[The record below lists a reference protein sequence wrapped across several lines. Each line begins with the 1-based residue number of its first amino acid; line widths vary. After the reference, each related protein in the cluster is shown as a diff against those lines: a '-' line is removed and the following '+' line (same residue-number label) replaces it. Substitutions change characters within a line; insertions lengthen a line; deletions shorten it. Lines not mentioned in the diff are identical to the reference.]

1 MESVNIPKS
10 IQCGICSKVCKRGV
24 KVECCS
30 SKACRSCATQHVTRY
45 KVCWATACGV
55 KTRTGDLVNYEE
67 LREDVDKYLKKG
79 KKIGLD
85 KEGMNKKEETGSD
98 EAIIGRTVVK
108 DILADLINES
118 IKTVAHLD
126 HNHNV
131 AAKESIMSESEED
144 VEFIVVRAAVSGEE
158 MSKEL
163 TKRFAALESEIV
175 PMNMGVSLTKM
186 LDRNAEFDR
195 CMSPVEKESKELR
208 FGAQLELLL
217 MFEKDHAR
225 CLMCGQLLDTDFLIL
240 KHIQLK
246 HKQEYGQ
253 LKTVFQVTNMN
264 TLNMLL
270 HKAIR
275 SEFLFLQNH
284 IFPIP
289 VLY

>member
-1 MESVNIPKS
+1 MLQRRVRPRTIFAA
-10 IQCGICSKVCKRGV
+10 CS
-24 KVECCS
+24 
-30 SKACRSCATQHVTRY
+30 
-45 KVCWATACGV
+45 
-55 KTRTGDLVNYEE
+55 
-67 LREDVDKYLKKG
+67 
-79 KKIGLD
+79 
-85 KEGMNKKEETGSD
+85 
-98 EAIIGRTVVK
+98 
-108 DILADLINES
+108 DLINES
-118 IKTVAHLD
+118 IKSFSQLD

-131 AAKESIMSESEED
+131 AAKESNMCEAEED

-158 MSKEL
+158 MSKESL
-163 TKRFAALESEIV
+163 KRFAALESEIV
-175 PMNMGVSLTKM
+175 PMNMGVSLAKM

-217 MFEKDHAR
+217 MFEKDHAK

-275 SEFLFLQNH
+275 SEFLFQQNH